1 MNNTVT
7 EKVAIISINT
17 HGYYHDNRNIMP
29 VTVSMNILDEYLKK
43 EVTKEWLSHYVGTQ
57 IPADYKEK
65 IDVILLEISQ
75 YGHYRGQV
83 SKSLGDL
90 EIYVQTDVDYIT
102 KITQ

>member
-1 MNNTVT
+1 MENIVT
-7 EKVAIISINT
+7 KKVAIISIVT
-17 HGYYHDNRNIMP
+17 HGYYHDDTNIMP
-29 VTVSMNILDEYLKK
+29 VIVSMNILDEYLKK
-43 EVTKEWLSHYVGTQ
+43 EVKKEYLSHYVGTQ

-83 SKSLGDL
+83 SGNLGDL

>member
-1 MNNTVT
+1 MENIVT
-7 EKVAIISINT
+7 KKVAIISIVT
-17 HGYYHDNRNIMP
+17 HGYYHDDTNIMP

-57 IPADYKEK
+57 IPADYKER

-83 SKSLGDL
+83 SGNLGDL
-90 EIYVQTDVDYIT
+90 EIHVQTDVDYIT
-102 KITQ
+102 TLTQ

>member
-7 EKVAIISINT
+7 EKVAIISIVT
-17 HGYYHDNRNIMP
+17 HGYYHDDTNIMP
-29 VTVSMNILDEYLKK
+29 VTVSTDILDEYLKK

-57 IPADYKEK
+57 IPADQKEK

-83 SKSLGDL
+83 SGNLGDL
-90 EIYVQTDVDYIT
+90 EIHVQTDVDYIT
-102 KITQ
+102 TLTQ

>member
-1 MNNTVT
+1 MENTIT
-7 EKVAIISINT
+7 KKAAIISIVT
-17 HGYYHDNRNIMP
+17 HGYYHDDTNIMP
-29 VTVSMNILDEYLKK
+29 VTVSTDILDEYLKK
-43 EVTKEWLSHYVGTQ
+43 EVTKEWLSHYVGTTV
-57 IPADYKEK
+57 PDDYKER